1 MRPKISS
8 FMRLNSS
15 RTQNLS
21 FLLFPLFFLC
31 KQVTDTDIEEFIEQC
46 QNLISG
52 TYKISCKTGEGI
64 NEMFA
69 DIANTLLQSNRS
81 RLELQSLE
89 QHGFRVE
96 PDAEPNS
103 NNCKC

>member
-1 MRPKISS
+1 M
-8 FMRLNSS
+8 
-15 RTQNLS
+15 
-21 FLLFPLFFLC
+21 
-31 KQVTDTDIEEFIEQC
+31 EQC

-69 DIANTLLQSNRS
+69 DISNILTQTNRS

-89 QHGFRVE
+89 HHGFRVDD
-96 PDAEPNS
+96 PEPNQS
-103 NNCKC
+103 NCKC

>member
-1 MRPKISS
+1 M
-8 FMRLNSS
+8 
-15 RTQNLS
+15 TEA
-21 FLLFPLFFLC
+21 
-31 KQVTDTDIEEFIEQC
+31 DIEEFMEQC

-69 DIANTLLQSNRS
+69 DIANILTQTNRS

-96 PDAEPNS
+96 SPEPNQS
-103 NNCKC
+103 NCKC

>member
-1 MRPKISS
+1 M
-8 FMRLNSS
+8 
-15 RTQNLS
+15 TEA
-21 FLLFPLFFLC
+21 
-31 KQVTDTDIEEFIEQC
+31 DIEEFIEQC

-52 TYKISCKTGEGI
+52 CYKISCKTGEGI

-69 DIANTLLQSNRS
+69 DIANILLQSNRS

-96 PDAEPNS
+96 PEPEPNS